1 MDKFDLKK
9 YLAEGKL
16 LKEKNDDVGMI
27 NYLKSLPD
35 QYDMSN
41 SQYDLWED
49 IIESIE
55 GFTSQEIKN
64 YIKDLPNLW
73 DMSDSQYD
81 LWEDIIDDLDL
92 KKYLAEG
99 KILKEES
106 INEAWIN
113 NWFDLLLN
121 GALIVSALQ
130 YSLSKAGLSLKDPKG
145 IINKVDPKSII
156 KKVKDGWKYM
166 TNKKVYDIVKKL
178 INDPDILQAAKV
190 ELRGPRGGKRKLDNQ
205 IAYQQV
211 LKSKLSEE
219 ELNILKAFSDDLIKK
234 DFTKD
239 LKARTYKDNG
249 SYPWSK
255 SLKNTYDFKKY
266 KDDTEGEES
275 VNEGLND
282 RISKIEIGYTD
293 QGKLYSVKIS
303 DASGKRIGKLHHD
316 DVNDLLKMLDI
327 KEEIPLRISR
337 DSDEVLNNIVKQ
349 LQDQGIEASWDD
361 FMDVSEGAIKENPTS
376 NSTNVREEG
385 LGILN
390 SILENIDKLAELDE
404 KHGLTYGIEL
414 ETTVQQLYD
423 IYNNITSSDGET
435 HGY

>member
-1 MDKFDLKK
+1 MDKFNLKK

-16 LKEKNDDVGMI
+16 
-27 NYLKSLPD
+27 
-35 QYDMSN
+35 
-41 SQYDLWED
+41 
-49 IIESIE
+49 
-55 GFTSQEIKN
+55 
-64 YIKDLPNLW
+64 
-73 DMSDSQYD
+73 
-81 LWEDIIDDLDL
+81 
-92 KKYLAEG
+92 
-99 KILKEES
+99 LKEES

-130 YSLSKAGLSLKDPKG
+130 YSLSKAGLSLK
-145 IINKVDPKSII
+145 DPKSII

-219 ELNILKAFSDDLIKK
+219 ELNILKAFSEDLIKK

-239 LKARTYKDNG
+239 LKARTYRDNG
-249 SYPWSK
+249 SYPYRK
-255 SLKNTYDFKKY
+255 PLKNTYDFKKY